1 MISMPPKIK
10 KETKNKKPKKIRTS
24 EAAAI
29 GRKVLTIGFC
39 VPEIYSWCTK
49 LSPNPNFLKR
59 KIFYLMQS
67 VYFND
72 GF

>member
-1 MISMPPKIK
+1 MISMSPKIK
-10 KETKNKKPKKIRTS
+10 KETKKKSRTS

-49 LSPNPNFLKR
+49 LSSNHPR
-59 KIFYLMQS
+59 KQIDNLPKATCY
-67 VYFND
+67 YK
-72 GF
+72 